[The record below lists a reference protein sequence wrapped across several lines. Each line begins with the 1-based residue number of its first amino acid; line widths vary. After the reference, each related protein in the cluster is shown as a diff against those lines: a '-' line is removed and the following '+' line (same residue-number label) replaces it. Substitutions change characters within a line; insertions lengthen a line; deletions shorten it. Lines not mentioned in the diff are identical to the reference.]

1 LPFFWALL
9 LVKFQGETL
18 GRSRSILNRYIV
30 GILLVIL
37 SGICYGFTPVLA
49 VYAYQGGATVSEYVF
64 LRYVV
69 ASAVYLLYITIYK
82 RNIFSML
89 GTITVVL
96 LLAAGTSQAVA
107 AYLYMSA
114 VKSISAGL
122 AAVLF
127 YTYILWVAVWGFV
140 FNKERLKLSGI
151 AGVALAV
158 IGLVMVVG
166 VSWGKISTI
175 GIFMGLAA
183 ALALSGFVMTSNG
196 AMKKLEPIA
205 ASAFICILTAAPLF
219 LLGSATGT
227 LNYQMST
234 VAWLACVATGI
245 FTSIALFAFMAGMK
259 LVGSTSASVLCTA
272 EPVTAVVFSAL
283 LLSQKMTIL
292 QLLGGLVILIGAV
305 LVVTSKRQP
314 DAEDVQHLSKVT
326 DISPK
331 H

>member
-1 LPFFWALL
+1 M
-9 LVKFQGETL
+9 
-18 GRSRSILNRYIV
+18 NCYIV
-30 GILLVIL
+30 GVLLVIF

-89 GTITVVL
+89 GTIPVVL

>member
-1 LPFFWALL
+1 LL

-89 GTITVVL
+89 GTIPVVL

-259 LVGSTSASVLCTA
+259 LVGSTTASVLCTA

>member
-1 LPFFWALL
+1 M
-9 LVKFQGETL
+9 
-18 GRSRSILNRYIV
+18 NRYIV

-89 GTITVVL
+89 GKIPVVL

-151 AGVALAV
+151 AGVALAL

-259 LVGSTSASVLCTA
+259 LVGSTTASVLCTA

>member
-1 LPFFWALL
+1 M
-9 LVKFQGETL
+9 
-18 GRSRSILNRYIV
+18 NRYIV

-89 GTITVVL
+89 GKIPVVL

-259 LVGSTSASVLCTA
+259 LVGSTTASVLCTA

>member
-1 LPFFWALL
+1 M
-9 LVKFQGETL
+9 
-18 GRSRSILNRYIV
+18 NRYIV
-30 GILLVIL
+30 GVLLVIL

-89 GTITVVL
+89 GKIPVVL

-151 AGVALAV
+151 AGVALAL

>member
-1 LPFFWALL
+1 
-9 LVKFQGETL
+9 
-18 GRSRSILNRYIV
+18 LNRYIV
-30 GILLVIL
+30 GVLLVIL

-89 GTITVVL
+89 GKIPVVL

-151 AGVALAV
+151 AGVALAL

-166 VSWGKISTI
+166 VSWGKICTI

-245 FTSIALFAFMAGMK
+245 FTSVALFTFMAGMK
-259 LVGSTSASVLCTA
+259 LVGSTTASVLCTA

-283 LLSQKMTIL
+283 LLSQKMTTL

-314 DAEDVQHLSKVT
+314 DADDVQHLSKVT

-331 H
+331 Y

>member
-1 LPFFWALL
+1 M
-9 LVKFQGETL
+9 
-18 GRSRSILNRYIV
+18 NRYIV

-69 ASAVYLLYITIYK
+69 ASAVYLLYIIIYK

-89 GTITVVL
+89 GTIPVVL

-151 AGVALAV
+151 AGVALAL

>member
-89 GTITVVL
+89 GTIPVVL

-151 AGVALAV
+151 AGVALAL

-259 LVGSTSASVLCTA
+259 LVGSTTASVLCTA

-283 LLSQKMTIL
+283 LLSQKMSAL
-292 QLLGGLVILIGAV
+292 QLFGGLVILIGAV

>member
-1 LPFFWALL
+1 
-9 LVKFQGETL
+9 
-18 GRSRSILNRYIV
+18 LNRYIV

-89 GTITVVL
+89 GTIPVVL

-205 ASAFICILTAAPLF
+205 ASAFMVSLYLLF
-219 LLGSATGT
+219 PHKSL
-227 LNYQMST
+227 
-234 VAWLACVATGI
+234 
-245 FTSIALFAFMAGMK
+245 
-259 LVGSTSASVLCTA
+259 
-272 EPVTAVVFSAL
+272 
-283 LLSQKMTIL
+283 
-292 QLLGGLVILIGAV
+292 
-305 LVVTSKRQP
+305 
-314 DAEDVQHLSKVT
+314 
-326 DISPK
+326 
-331 H
+331 

>member
-1 LPFFWALL
+1 M
-9 LVKFQGETL
+9 
-18 GRSRSILNRYIV
+18 NRYIV

-69 ASAVYLLYITIYK
+69 ASAVYLLYIIIYK

-89 GTITVVL
+89 GKIPVVL

-151 AGVALAV
+151 AGVALAL

>member
-1 LPFFWALL
+1 M
-9 LVKFQGETL
+9 
-18 GRSRSILNRYIV
+18 NRYIV

-89 GTITVVL
+89 GTIPVVL

-151 AGVALAV
+151 AGVALAL

-166 VSWGKISTI
+166 VSWGKICTI

-259 LVGSTSASVLCTA
+259 LVGSTTASVLCTA

-283 LLSQKMTIL
+283 LLSQKMSAL
-292 QLLGGLVILIGAV
+292 QLFGGLVILIGAV

-314 DAEDVQHLSKVT
+314 DAGDVQLSKVR
-326 DISPK
+326 DS
-331 H
+331 

>member
-1 LPFFWALL
+1 M
-9 LVKFQGETL
+9 
-18 GRSRSILNRYIV
+18 NRYIV

-89 GTITVVL
+89 GTIPVVL

-151 AGVALAV
+151 AGVALAL

-259 LVGSTSASVLCTA
+259 LVGSTTASVLCTA

-283 LLSQKMTIL
+283 LLSQKMSAL
-292 QLLGGLVILIGAV
+292 QLFGGLVILIGAV

>member
-1 LPFFWALL
+1 
-9 LVKFQGETL
+9 
-18 GRSRSILNRYIV
+18 
-30 GILLVIL
+30 
-37 SGICYGFTPVLA
+37 
-49 VYAYQGGATVSEYVF
+49 
-64 LRYVV
+64 
-69 ASAVYLLYITIYK
+69 
-82 RNIFSML
+82 M
-89 GTITVVL
+89 
-96 LLAAGTSQAVA
+96 
-107 AYLYMSA
+107 
-114 VKSISAGL
+114 
-122 AAVLF
+122 
-127 YTYILWVAVWGFV
+127 TYILWVAVWGFV

>member
-1 LPFFWALL
+1 M
-9 LVKFQGETL
+9 
-18 GRSRSILNRYIV
+18 NCYIV
-30 GILLVIL
+30 GVLLVIF

-69 ASAVYLLYITIYK
+69 ASAVYLLYIIIYK

-89 GTITVVL
+89 GKIPVVL

-151 AGVALAV
+151 AGVALAL